1 MTGKYAA
8 SLPGGTQFLEY
19 RYNIVRIWELPPEIF
34 LQSGIGILALAPL
47 SCINEADLPKLVTKI
62 RKRVERELSPA
73 DQVDFWGGLAILM
86 GLRLEGGLIDQLLK
100 GAKNMRGS
108 SYAQMLIEE
117 GREEGL
123 LEEARKNILRIVRLR
138 FGITDIQLE
147 SALAS
152 INDLSNLEQIL
163 DESIVVQ
170 NLDEFMKQVIG
181 NQEVASGP

>member
-1 MTGKYAA
+1 
-8 SLPGGTQFLEY
+8 
-19 RYNIVRIWELPPEIF
+19 
-34 LQSGIGILALAPL
+34 
-47 SCINEADLPKLVTKI
+47 LVTKI

-117 GREEGL
+117 GREEGREKGL

-147 SALAS
+147 SALS
-152 INDLSNLEQIL
+152 SMNDLSNLEQIL